1 MSKKTRSLLAVGMM
15 LLLPILLTGCS
26 STGKLDPEHSWW
38 DRFFVA
44 PISRLLDLMNDVF
57 GSYGIAILVVT
68 LIIRFAILP
77 IAWKQQKSM
86 MGMQKIQPEL
96 TKLRDKYKNDPQK
109 MQAEMLRLYRENN
122 VNPAMGC
129 LPLLLQMP
137 IFIALYQSILKN
149 PHIFSAEFLHL
160 KLGIPD
166 PYFVLPIL
174 AAAATFLQMHI
185 SSTQTSTA
193 SVDNPQAQM
202 MQTQMKMMK
211 WFFPIFTFIVTLNL
225 PAAAG
230 LYWFFSSSFSVVQTI
245 WFNNYKKKLELAEQ
259 K

>member
-1 MSKKTRSLLAVGMM
+1 MSKRARSLFAIGMM
-15 LLLPILLTGCS
+15 ILVLTGCS
-26 STGKLDPEHSWW
+26 TNTKLDPENSWW
-38 DRFFVA
+38 DRYFVV
-44 PISRLLDLMNDVF
+44 PLSDLLDLLHNLI
-57 GSYGIAILVVT
+57 GSYGLAILALT

-96 TKLRDKYKNDPQK
+96 TQLREKHKKDPQK
-109 MQAEMLRLYRENN
+109 MQQEMMRLYRENN

-137 IFIALYQSILKN
+137 VFFALYQSIIKN
-149 PHIFSAEFLHL
+149 PHLSGADFLYL
-160 KLGIPD
+160 KLGAAD
-166 PYFVLPIL
+166 PYHILPIL

-185 SSTQTSTA
+185 STQQA
-193 SVDNPQAQM
+193 SASAVDNPQAQM

-211 WFFPIFTFIVTLNL
+211 WIFPVFTLIATMNF
-225 PAAAG
+225 PSAAG